1 MTTRV
6 LPVEAPAVA
15 SLSHVVLRTAHLEAT
30 IGFYEQLLGMHTN
43 HHGARGAALSH
54 DGEHHRIALVSVPD
68 APRTPGPGLEHFA
81 WKAASLGELLGNY
94 RRLQQLGQQH
104 FMAIHH
110 GGTLSI
116 YYRDPDLNQIEIFID
131 VHTADVAID
140 YMHSPEFLANPI
152 GVPFDV
158 DDLITRYE
166 SGESIES
173 LLVQPELDED
183 ALEDL
188 IDKLVAGMTGE
199 A

>member
-1 MTTRV
+1 VNSRV
-6 LPVEAPAVA
+6 LPVATPAVA
-15 SLSHVVLRTAHLEAT
+15 SLSHVVLRTANIDAAIE
-30 IGFYEQLLGMHTN
+30 FYEQILGMRTTHR
-43 HHGARGAALSH
+43 GARGAALSH
-54 DGEHHRIALVSVPD
+54 DGEHHRIALIGVPE
-68 APRTPGPGLEHFA
+68 APRAPGPGLEHFA
-81 WKAASLGELLGNY
+81 WKAQSLGELLGNY
-94 RRLQQLGQQH
+94 RRLQQLGQTH

-116 YYRDPDLNQIEIFID
+116 YYRDPDLNQVEIFID
-131 VHTADVAID
+131 VYIADVAID
-140 YMHSPEFLANPI
+140 FMHSPQFMANPI

-158 DDLITRYE
+158 DDLIARYE

-183 ALEDL
+183 ALDDL